1 MKKASTIAFLVLWSA
16 AMAFPT
22 LARLVL
28 RPAGLVSYSPFAV
41 SSENRKPC
49 PRPSLRRTSKNRAS
63 LRDFGPRCEKWYN
76 DAFPWRTELLAFHR
90 RVLLDWFKSP
100 VGREVRGSGNWIF
113 RRGGD
118 WAELDNYLGAFEL
131 TGSELAD
138 WVTLFEGRREWAR
151 ALGSAFIVLP
161 SPVKAQVCRQKLPAA
176 IRAHRGRD
184 VASQV
189 REALARSPAR
199 DDVLFAN
206 GDFEAAVAAGREVF
220 FDSDHHP
227 NAYGLWL
234 LYDRLNRRLA
244 ELFPDRAGEP
254 VPWYDDPP
262 EPVRL
267 GEAPGCW
274 PEKKGDLWDASQ
286 AVRLDVSSPGESVVE
301 AAAGAKGRRYPFCD
315 VETVREGGGLS
326 MLMGHDSYMRFT
338 LASWRRGRQDV
349 RFPFASG
356 VGSVRACI
364 FKRFSQGFL
373 EDAISQGVPDVFVEQ
388 FPECRLDGSAHKY
401 LDDNL
406 RAAAA
411 FGRAEEPPPGGTP
424 PAGGRIAV
432 RAVFGNVRA
441 KGDAGPVAS
450 LLVNGR
456 VVARRQVMT
465 GVKRAVFFGPVECP
479 DGADA
484 DAVPVVKLSRGS
496 ALSTNVSWRILPDR

>member
-1 MKKASTIAFLVLWSA
+1 
-16 AMAFPT
+16 
-22 LARLVL
+22 
-28 RPAGLVSYSPFAV
+28 
-41 SSENRKPC
+41 
-49 PRPSLRRTSKNRAS
+49 
-63 LRDFGPRCEKWYN
+63 
-76 DAFPWRTELLAFHR
+76 
-90 RVLLDWFKSP
+90 
-100 VGREVRGSGNWIF
+100 
-113 RRGGD
+113 
-118 WAELDNYLGAFEL
+118 
-131 TGSELAD
+131 
-138 WVTLFEGRREWAR
+138 
-151 ALGSAFIVLP
+151 
-161 SPVKAQVCRQKLPAA
+161 
-176 IRAHRGRD
+176 
-184 VASQV
+184 
-189 REALARSPAR
+189 
-199 DDVLFAN
+199 
-206 GDFEAAVAAGREVF
+206 
-220 FDSDHHP
+220 
-227 NAYGLWL
+227 
-234 LYDRLNRRLA
+234 
-244 ELFPDRAGEP
+244 
-254 VPWYDDPP
+254 
-262 EPVRL
+262 
-267 GEAPGCW
+267 
-274 PEKKGDLWDASQ
+274 
-286 AVRLDVSSPGESVVE
+286 
-301 AAAGAKGRRYPFCD
+301 
-315 VETVREGGGLS
+315 

-484 DAVPVVKLSRGS
+484 DAVPVVELSRGS

>member
-1 MKKASTIAFLVLWSA
+1 MKKACTIAFLVLWSA
-16 AMAFPT
+16 AMAFPM

-28 RPAGLVSYSPFAV
+28 RPAGLVTYAPFAV
-41 SSENRKPC
+41 SSENRNPC

-63 LRDFGPRCEKWYN
+63 LRELGQRYEKWYN
-76 DAFPWRTELLAFHR
+76 DAFPWRTEVLAFHR

-118 WAELDNYLGAFEL
+118 WAELDDYLGAFEL
-131 TGSELAD
+131 TAGELAD
-138 WVTLFEGRREWAR
+138 WVALFEGRREWAR
-151 ALGSAFIVLP
+151 ALGSAFLVLP

-176 IRAHRGRD
+176 IRAHRGRN
-184 VASQV
+184 VSSQV
-189 REALARSPAR
+189 REALAGSPAR
-199 DDVLFAN
+199 DDVLFAD

-227 NAYGLWL
+227 SAYGLWL
-234 LYDRLNRRLA
+234 LYERINRRLS
-244 ELFPDRAGEP
+244 EVFPDRAGKP
-254 VPWYDDPP
+254 VPWFDDPP
-262 EPVRL
+262 EEVRR

-274 PEKKGDLWDASQ
+274 PEREGDLSDASQ
-286 AVRLDVSSPGESVVE
+286 AVRLEVASPGESVVE
-301 AAAGAKGRRYPFCD
+301 AAAGAKGRRYPYCD

-364 FKRFSQGFL
+364 FKRFAQGFL
-373 EDAISQGVPDVFVEQ
+373 EDAITQAVPDVFVEQ

-406 RAAAA
+406 RAAAV
-411 FGRAEEPPPGGTP
+411 FGRAGEPSPGSMP
-424 PAGGRIAV
+424 QAGGCLAV
-432 RAVFGNVRA
+432 RAVFEDVRA

-450 LLVNGR
+450 LLVDGR
-456 VVARRQVMT
+456 VLARRRVLP
-465 GVKRAVFFGPVECP
+465 GVKRAVFFGPVAWP
-479 DGADA
+479 ADA
-484 DAVPVVKLSRGS
+484 AEDAVPAVKLSRGV
-496 ALSTNVSWRILPDR
+496 AASTDVSWRILPSP